1 MKRSLLLLALLTGL
15 TGAPLTAQSHQAHIR
30 AAAEK
35 YLQATEQSDWETV
48 ADMLYPK
55 LFTIASREDIIA
67 SFQELN
73 SDDIKVTIR
82 DGAIKDIGEPAYYED
97 EQYAF
102 VDYTM
107 SMDMQFSDA
116 SLNDIMMAQFES
128 MYGADNVR
136 LDKATNTFL
145 IQAANTMI
153 AFSPKGGNEWTFLEY
168 KPDMEAMFNQ
178 ILGEAFVNQLK
189 ERE

>member
-1 MKRSLLLLALLTGL
+1 MKRLLLLIAILTGL
-15 TGAPLTAQSHQAHIR
+15 TGAPLTAQSHHAHIR

-35 YLQATEQSDWETV
+35 YLQATEESDWETV

-55 LFTIASREDIIA
+55 LFTIAPREDIIA

-73 SDDIKVTIR
+73 SDEIKVTIR
-82 DGAIKDIGEPAYYED
+82 DGAIKDIGELAYFED

-102 VDYTM
+102 IDYTM

-116 SLNDIMMAQFES
+116 SLNEIMKSQFES
-128 MYGADNVR
+128 MYGAGNVQ
-136 LDKATNTFL
+136 LDQNTNTFL

-168 KPDMEAMFNQ
+168 KPDMEAMFTQ
-178 ILGEAFVNQLK
+178 ILGEAFVKELK